1 MNIQPGRNYSNYGF
15 HTNPITGQLTTI
27 RNNRPSQIEPQP
39 QKPQPRYTPPP
50 PPTNTPP
57 PPPPVTLDFNN
68 NIITV
73 SSVDESGNEYT
84 TSEHPTSFN
93 LNFSYNSNEFNA
105 ETLFHAINEYK
116 SINNDVNNIL
126 RSSHQSLIQW
136 NSINPPPWFIIN
148 NNIYSVVSNQGIDT
162 YNTQVKEYGNK
173 EIVQDMNDFDILLN
187 NYLTETFNELIKS
200 FPPNANFKNDITNIT
215 NETST
220 IINSDI
226 PSLFTDYSNVIDNSE
241 NLIGQLVT
249 KHWQN
254 VCMPLIVKLLG
265 YKNFTQNSQLRIQNI
280 LINAWKIGDSYGGW
294 NDVIPLTGTGII
306 LSQTESFL
314 SNYKS
319 IFIITEVISF
329 GIFLNASFA
338 VKLSFLL
345 TKYNPPC
352 SSGDSYTGATINQQL
367 GQQYNNVYN
376 TCANAMQI
384 ISESGV
390 LNGNQ
395 LGLISHNDVYNPWE
409 NVYNTWMTISGET
422 IGTTARPNSNYTAI
436 DASLTAVN
444 VLCDAAIS
452 QYIEFQ
458 KKEMA
463 SAYAPQPHQRPP
475 DDETLALIQGKISVF
490 YETQLEYLTN
500 LENRLQKMYNYLQ
513 GLNIPTILDGSGG
526 GGTIGS
532 STVLNLNAE
541 NVFYTA
547 EEKTPKGVVSIAGNP
562 GKQTVS
568 MYLSKGMNG
577 KMGAQGQQGLTGPQG
592 KSGNAGKRGTIG
604 VGETPYQ
611 YFKTF

>member
-1 MNIQPGRNYSNYGF
+1 MKKMKKIKEGF
-15 HTNPITGQLTTI
+15 YDPNRAIGSIINPITGIGQSIST
-27 RNNRPSQIEPQP
+27 PPP
-39 QKPQPRYTPPP
+39 PPPRYTPPP
-50 PPTNTPP
+50 ANAPPPTI
-57 PPPPVTLDFNN
+57 PPVTLDFNN
-68 NIITV
+68 NII
-73 SSVDESGNEYT
+73 SVTGIFDKTQNEYT
-84 TSEHPTSFN
+84 IRFN
-93 LNFSYNSNEFNA
+93 LNFNYNSNEFNA
-105 ETLFHAINEYK
+105 EALFNT
-116 SINNDVNNIL
+116 INNVIKGGGYIFELSNVISNYGNLINN
-126 RSSHQSLIQW
+126 
-136 NSINPPPWFIIN
+136 NNTPPWFKIN
-148 NNIYSVVSNQGIDT
+148 NNIYSVVSNQGIDK
-162 YNTQVKEYGNK
+162 YNTQVKEYGIK

-187 NYLTETFNELIKS
+187 NYLTETFNELITYL
-200 FPPNANFKNDITNIT
+200 PNANFKNVITDIN

-226 PSLFTDYSNVIDNSE
+226 PSLFTDYSNVIDNSG

-254 VCMPLIVKLLG
+254 VCMPLIVTLLG
-265 YKNFTQNSQLRIQNI
+265 YKNFTRNSQLRIQNTM
-280 LINAWKIGDSYGGW
+280 INAWKLGDSYGGW
-294 NDVIPLTGTGII
+294 NDVPLTGTGII
-306 LSQTESFL
+306 LSQTESFI

-319 IFIITEVISF
+319 VFIITQVLSF

-352 SSGDSYTGATINQQL
+352 SSGSSYTGATINQQL

-376 TCANAMQI
+376 TCANAIQI
-384 ISESGV
+384 ISESGIM
-390 LNGNQ
+390 NGNQ
-395 LGLISHNDVYNPWE
+395 LGLISHNDVNSSWE

-422 IGTTARPNSNYTAI
+422 IGTTARPNSSYTAI

-444 VLCDAAIS
+444 ILCDAAIS

-458 KKEMA
+458 KKEME

-490 YETQLEYLTN
+490 YETQLDYLTN

-513 GLNIPTILDGSGG
+513 GLNIPNILDGSGG
-526 GGTIGS
+526 GTIGS
-532 STVLNLNAE
+532 TTVLNLSAE
-541 NVFYTA
+541 NVFYMG

-577 KMGAQGQQGLTGPQG
+577 KMGVQGQQGLTGPPG
-592 KSGNAGKRGTIG
+592 KPGNAGKRGTIG

-611 YFKTF
+611 YFQTF